1 MSRHNVAPFQ
11 INSPVFVRIPFQSRG
26 RIWERGKHFKWSEMG
41 MDEKRIRIMYNQGFL
56 FHDNDLAENIDE
68 NTLGDG
74 LNDLDLDSLHAIVKQ
89 INEKVKAKAK
99 TEKEFL
105 RSKCKISKIKDKQVG
120 IIRSWR
126 RTYGPKY
133 E

>member
-1 MSRHNVAPFQ
+1 MSRHNAIPFQ

-26 RIWERGKHFKWSEMG
+26 KIWERGKPFKWAEMG

-56 FHDNDLAENIDE
+56 FHDDDLAANLD
-68 NTLGDG
+68 TSVVGDG
-74 LNDLDLDSLHAIVKQ
+74 LDELDLDSLHALVKQ

-105 RSKCKISKIKDKQVG
+105 RSKCKISKIRDKQTG
-120 IIRSWR
+120 LIRSWR